1 MLRKLRCLHFASVF
15 FAPKASLLLRWW
27 RGTRLVL
34 RSCRSWARPMGV
46 YRSAVVLLCYAQVAA
61 DDANETEC
69 RALGF
74 GPSLLC
80 SSCHKLSEFVGESD
94 PLVGECTGCCKEE
107 SDHASVV
114 YASAVLDVCR

>member
-1 MLRKLRCLHFASVF
+1 MGVRTFKI
-15 FAPKASLLLRWW
+15 APCRLPPTSPCRVV
-27 RGTRLVL
+27 RGRQLAALV
-34 RSCRSWARPMGV
+34 RSWARPMGV

-61 DDANETEC
+61 ADDANETEC

-80 SSCHKLSEFVGESD
+80 TSCHKLGEFVGESD
-94 PLVGECTGCCKEE
+94 PLVGECTGCCKED

>member
-1 MLRKLRCLHFASVF
+1 
-15 FAPKASLLLRWW
+15 
-27 RGTRLVL
+27 
-34 RSCRSWARPMGV
+34 MGV

-74 GPSLLC
+74 GPILLC
-80 SSCHKLSEFVGESD
+80 SSCHKLGEFVGESD